1 MKKVNHVI
9 TFVAL
14 TSATAAFALDA
25 TFESVDL
32 DSNNSISMEEASKLP
47 ELMSQFKEL
56 DVNTDGELSRDEFA
70 AAE

>member
-1 MKKVNHVI
+1 MKKVNQVI
-9 TFVAL
+9 ALAAL
-14 TSATAAFALDA
+14 TSASAAFALDA

-56 DVNTDGELSRDEFA
+56 DVNTDGELSREEFA